1 MSLTTKEVQQVAF
14 QVRFLFDEKELQAAT
29 DAVNASLERNKMFDE
44 VATDD
49 IEPLF
54 FGNAKQNVF
63 REDVAGTSLSID
75 ATMQNAPKHDGDCF
89 LFPAVLG

>member
-29 DAVNASLERNKMFDE
+29 DAV
-44 VATDD
+44 
-49 IEPLF
+49 EPLF

-63 REDVAGTSLSID
+63 REDVVGTSLSIE
-75 ATMQNAPKHDGDCF
+75 ATMQNAPKHDDDCF

>member
-1 MSLTTKEVQQVAF
+1 MSFTAKEVQQAAF

-29 DAVNASLERNKMFDE
+29 DAVNASLERTGMFDE
-44 VATDD
+44 VTTDH

-63 REDVAGTSLSID
+63 REDAVGTSLSMD